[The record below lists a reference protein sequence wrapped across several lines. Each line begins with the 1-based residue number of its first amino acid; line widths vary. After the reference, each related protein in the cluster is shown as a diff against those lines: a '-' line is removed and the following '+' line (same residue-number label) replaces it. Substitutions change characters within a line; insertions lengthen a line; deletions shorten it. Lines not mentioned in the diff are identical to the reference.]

1 MLSKPKHQDQSDVY
15 RTYPFFLAFMALVC
29 QLDVRE
35 NILGKKLEN
44 MSWIRPVKFESRCMI
59 FCYQLGLT
67 ISVFSVLQR
76 IHWFL
81 LTSRYFLIENV
92 KFVPSFYH
100 ISPDIPACFVTF
112 LFFIFNKLIWK
123 MMLWQRHMLL
133 LTYLLICII
142 SAVVGTELVIMQVN
156 KYLKDISSISFR
168 QL

>member
-1 MLSKPKHQDQSDVY
+1 MLSKPKHQDQSDVN

-112 LFFIFNKLIWK
+112 SIFHFQQTNLENDVTKT
-123 MMLWQRHMLL
+123 HA
-133 LTYLLICII
+133 TPDLLINLHYFCCGGHWTRDHAGKQI
-142 SAVVGTELVIMQVN
+142 S
-156 KYLKDISSISFR
+156 
-168 QL
+168 